1 MNVFGRIMRAV
12 LTNEAPDSD
21 FWYKPVPSRP
31 GYVSE
36 DSALRIAAVW
46 ACVRV
51 ISETIA
57 SLPCQ
62 VYKREGDGR
71 RLDRDHALYRI
82 LHDAP
87 NDYMTSFE
95 LWELAGKHLCT
106 YGNFYAQ
113 IIMDNRATVMEL
125 RPLPPDMVS
134 VSRDSQTGVLVYT
147 VRSGAKTEVYA
158 ASEILHVPGLGYDGV
173 GNLVGF
179 SPVEYCR
186 QSMVLAADAESYGT
200 NFFANNATPPAYV
213 SIPQALNDEGFARLE
228 KWFKGKFGGVKN
240 AGKLGILDQ
249 GGEIKTVPINHRDMQ
264 FLELRKY
271 QVEEIAR
278 IYRVPL
284 HLIQS
289 LDRATNNNI
298 EQQALD
304 FVQNTIRPWLV
315 RIERRLNMQLFGP
328 REGRTWYAEFNM
340 DAMLRGDME
349 ARGKYYSALRNIG
362 VLNGNEIR
370 AKENM
375 NPYDGGEVYMV
386 QGAMVPVDMAGQF
399 MTRGN

>member
-1 MNVFGRIMRAV
+1 MSLLGRMFRAA
-12 LTNEAPDSD
+12 LSSEAPDSD

-31 GYVSE
+31 GYVSQE
-36 DSALRIAAVW
+36 SALRIAAVW
-46 ACVRV
+46 ACIRV
-51 ISETIA
+51 IAETVA

-62 VYKREGDGR
+62 VYRREEDGR
-71 RLDRDHALYRI
+71 RIDREHSLYRI

-87 NDYMTSFE
+87 NDDMTAFE
-95 LWELAGKHLCT
+95 FWELAAKHLCT
-106 YGNFYAQ
+106 YGNFFARIY
-113 IIMDNRATVMEL
+113 MDQRATVTEL
-125 RPLPPDMVS
+125 RPIPPSMVS
-134 VSRDSQTGVLVYT
+134 VSRDSQTGVMVYT
-147 VRSGAKTEVYA
+147 VRSGGNAEVYT
-158 ASEILHVPGLGYDGV
+158 ASDILHIPGLGYDGV
-173 GNLVGF
+173 EHLIGF

-186 QSMVLAADAESYGT
+186 QSMVLASDAESYGA

-213 SIPQALNDEGFARLE
+213 SIPQALNDEGFMRLE

-304 FVQNTIRPWLV
+304 FVQNTIRPW
-315 RIERRLNMQLFGP
+315 FG
-328 REGRTWYAEFNM
+328 
-340 DAMLRGDME
+340 
-349 ARGKYYSALRNIG
+349 SS
-362 VLNGNEIR
+362 
-370 AKENM
+370 
-375 NPYDGGEVYMV
+375 GG
-386 QGAMVPVDMAGQF
+386 
-399 MTRGN
+399 